1 MILYNR
7 SQLICTYHFDGL
19 VQDCSNCIANT
30 LELLQSLIKPSI
42 YHSYKVSK
50 TDRFIYWFEVCLA
63 IQWNNVYLLLFWF
76 PRKSGT
82 RIKIQKLSYKKIH
95 SKTGS
100 ERCTPVCSG
109 ECFTNIFSIAIQIWR
124 KLHRWFQTMWSLQIF
139 SIQQDNFGVMA
150 QEKFCSNGKIIHEMV
165 PRPQCVN
172 TLRPRQNGRLSLTT
186 LSNVFSWMKTYE
198 FLLKFHWISFLR
210 VKLTIFQHWFR

>member
-82 RIKIQKLSYKKIH
+82 RIKIQNCLTRKFIPKQDLKGVLQFVLGSVSQTFFQLQFKFEGNFTVDSKQCDRCKSFQYNRTTLVSWHKKNFVAMEKSFMKWSPGLNVLTH
-95 SKTGS
+95 WGQDKMADF
-100 ERCTPVCSG
+100 R
-109 ECFTNIFSIAIQIWR
+109 WR
-124 KLHRWFQTMWSLQIF
+124 HFQT
-139 SIQQDNFGVMA
+139 
-150 QEKFCSNGKIIHEMV
+150 
-165 PRPQCVN
+165 
-172 TLRPRQNGRLSLTT
+172 
-186 LSNVFSWMKTYE
+186 Y
-198 FLLKFHWISFLR
+198 FLEWKHMSFY
-210 VKLTIFQHWFR
+210 